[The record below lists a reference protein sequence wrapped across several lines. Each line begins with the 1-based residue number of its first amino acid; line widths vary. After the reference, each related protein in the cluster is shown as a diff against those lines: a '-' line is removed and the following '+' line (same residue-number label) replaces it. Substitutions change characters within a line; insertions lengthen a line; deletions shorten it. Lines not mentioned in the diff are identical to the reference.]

1 MTRMYKNILITGT
14 GSYIPDVK
22 KLNTDFLSH
31 VFYTENGE
39 KITDPIERTIDK
51 FKKITDIEERRYA
64 PENMT
69 CSDLG
74 TIAAKRALEDSGI
87 NAEELDYIIVAQ
99 NFGDV
104 ISGTIQSDAVPSV
117 ASRIKHHLMI
127 KNPNCVAYDVLFGCP
142 GWIEATIQAQAFMK
156 AGMAKKCLVIGSEAL
171 SRVVDP
177 HDRDTMIFADGAGA
191 TVLEM
196 KEEQEQRGILSH
208 ATQSFTYEEMEYLY
222 MGKSNLPDADERVRF
237 IKMQGRK
244 IYEFSLTH
252 VPVAMKTC
260 LDLSNVKIE
269 QLDKVLIHQANHK
282 MDEAIV
288 NRFYKI
294 SEVKTPPK
302 DVMPMTINSLGNSS
316 VATIPT
322 LLDLILKGKME
333 GHVIHENNYLLFAS
347 VGAGMNIN
355 AFMYKV

>member
-1 MTRMYKNILITGT
+1 MHQNILITGT
-14 GSYIPDVK
+14 GSYIPELK
-22 KLNTDFLSH
+22 KLNKDFLTS
-31 VFYTENGE
+31 VFYTEKGD
-39 KITDPIERTIDK
+39 KITEPIERTIEK

-64 PENMT
+64 PTNMT

-74 TIAAKRALEDSGI
+74 FISAKLAIEDSGI
-87 NAEELDYIIVAQ
+87 NPEELDYIIVAQ

-104 ISGTIQSDAVPSV
+104 VSGTIQSDAVPSV
-117 ASRIKHHLMI
+117 ASRIKHHLKI

-142 GWIEATIQAQAFMK
+142 GWIEATIQAQAFMR

-177 HDRDTMIFADGAGA
+177 HDRDSMIFADGAGA

-196 KEEQEQRGILSH
+196 KEESEQRGILSH
-208 ATQSFTYEEMEYLY
+208 ITQSFTYEEMEYLY
-222 MGKSNLPDADERVRF
+222 MGKSNLPGADENIRF

-252 VPVAMKTC
+252 VPAAMKAC
-260 LDLSNVKIE
+260 VDNSNFKVDQI
-269 QLDKVLIHQANHK
+269 DKVLIHQANHK
-282 MDEAIV
+282 MDQAIIT
-288 NRFYKI
+288 RFFSI
-294 SEVKTPPK
+294 SGIKTPPK
-302 DVMPMTINSLGNSS
+302 GVMPMTINNLGNSS

-333 GHVIHENNYLLFAS
+333 GHELKANNHVIFAS

-355 AFMYKV
+355 AFTYKV

>member
-1 MTRMYKNILITGT
+1 MFNNVIITGT
-14 GSYIPDVK
+14 GSYIPEVK
-22 KLNTDFLSH
+22 KLNKDFLSN
-31 VFYTENGE
+31 VFYTEKGE
-39 KITDPIERTIDK
+39 LISEPIETTIAK

-64 PENMT
+64 PENMA

-74 TIAAKRALEDSGI
+74 TIAAQRAIKDSGI
-87 NAEELDYIIVAQ
+87 DPEELDYIIVAQ

-104 ISGTIQSDAVPSV
+104 VNDTIQSDSVPSV
-117 ASRIKHHLMI
+117 ASRIKHHLRI

-142 GWIEATIQAQAFMK
+142 GWVEATIQAQAYMK
-156 AGMAKKCLVIGSEAL
+156 AGMAKKCLIIGSEAL
-171 SRVVDP
+171 SRVVDR

-191 TVLEM
+191 TILEL
-196 KEEQEQRGILSH
+196 KEEEKQRGILSH
-208 ATQSFTYEEMEYLY
+208 ATQSFTYDEMGYLY
-222 MGKSNLPDADERVRF
+222 MGKSYFPDSDEKVRY

-252 VPVAMKTC
+252 VPLAMKTC
-260 LDLSNVKIE
+260 LDKAEVDIKQI
-269 QLDKVLIHQANHK
+269 DKVLIHQANHK
-282 MDEAIV
+282 MDEAII

-294 SEVKTPPK
+294 SGNETAPK
-302 DVMPMTINSLGNSS
+302 NVMPMTINNLGNSS

-322 LLDLILKGKME
+322 LLDLILKDKMK
-333 GHVIHENNYLLFAS
+333 GHVIEPNNFLLFAS